1 MVTILYTATFLGGHW
16 PFSWWRSFWNWG
28 RRIIGVLHQPM
39 FLAFLFE
46 ITKGF
51 EANSWAKFLTS
62 WKTLKNQ
69 IPGLGG
75 QFGQPPLCLLTLLLQ
90 LLICSPCDGSTR
102 FFSHVSDRF
111 RDHIES
117 YSVAA
122 SSPFCRKKGAQN
134 EDNEVEWPRTWRQRL
149 DTPWRQRDLLDGIH
163 LHARVRMGSEK
174 ACHGTGRG

>member
-1 MVTILYTATFLGGHW
+1 MLNGHNSIHCYYFCGVTGHFHDEAVSETGGESSWFETSADVSGVSVLNHQMIWSQSLGQILDILKDVSF
-16 PFSWWRSFWNWG
+16 RSF
-28 RRIIGVLHQPM
+28 
-39 FLAFLFE
+39 
-46 ITKGF
+46 
-51 EANSWAKFLTS
+51 
-62 WKTLKNQ
+62 Q

-102 FFSHVSDRF
+102 FFSYVSDRF

-134 EDNEVEWPRTWRQRL
+134 FKTKLSDPE
-149 DTPWRQRDLLDGIH
+149 RDANALTLLTF
-163 LHARVRMGSEK
+163 LMGSISMRVVKGSQK